1 MGAVPLSRRGQVSV
15 YALILSCRGR
25 LSSAALVLSACVQ
38 MPSLPAIDA
47 VEHHSG
53 LPTLSA
59 ATATTWAILRA
70 LILEPVA
77 PGAGALLASAP
88 ERVA

>member
-1 MGAVPLSRRGQVSV
+1 MRSLSVIEEIESQ
-15 YALILSCRGR
+15 
-25 LSSAALVLSACVQ
+25 
-38 MPSLPAIDA
+38 
-47 VEHHSG
+47 SG

-70 LILEPVA
+70 LELEPIA
-77 PGAGALLASAP
+77 PGAGALLSAP

>member
-1 MGAVPLSRRGQVSV
+1 
-15 YALILSCRGR
+15 
-25 LSSAALVLSACVQ
+25 
-38 MPSLPAIDA
+38 MPSLSAIEE
-47 VEHHSG
+47 VERESG

-70 LILEPVA
+70 LKLEPVV
-77 PGAGALLASAP
+77 PGGGALLRSAP